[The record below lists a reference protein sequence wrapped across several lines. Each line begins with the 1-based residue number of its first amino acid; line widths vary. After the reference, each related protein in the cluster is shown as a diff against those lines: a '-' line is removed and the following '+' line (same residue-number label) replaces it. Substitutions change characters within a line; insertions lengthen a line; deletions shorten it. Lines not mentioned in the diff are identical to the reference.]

1 MIDNLKISKEQQA
14 LKNKEQVKAVA
25 ELESQIESLNRKF
38 EDKDTEITK
47 LKSQISQLRSQV
59 NDAAKD
65 SVKEIE
71 AQRLNIN

>member
-47 LKSQISQLRSQV
+47 LKSQTSQLRSQV